1 MDKKIA
7 GLLGAAAGLAT
18 MSAAQAA
25 VSPAPDPA
33 EALQA
38 SSYAD
43 LLAPISNA
51 AAVLEA
57 DNTARA
63 QSADRLNE
71 FELAQAYYYPYYS
84 PYYPYYSPPPPA
96 YRYGYPAY
104 NYHHHHH
111 HHHHHAY
118 AHHHHH
124 HHNNAFIGIPG
135 VGGVVVGGGR

>member
-1 MDKKIA
+1 MDPKIA
-7 GLLGAAAGLAT
+7 GLLGAVAGLAT
-18 MSAAQAA
+18 MNTAQAA
-25 VSPAPDPA
+25 TSPAPNPA

-43 LLAPISNA
+43 LLAPISDA

-57 DNTARA
+57 DNAARA
-63 QSADRLNE
+63 TAAERLNE
-71 FELAQAYYYPYYS
+71 VELAQGY
-84 PYYPYYSPPPPA
+84 YYPYYSPPPPV
-96 YRYGYPAY
+96 YRYDYPAY

>member
-1 MDKKIA
+1 MDPKIA
-7 GLLGAAAGLAT
+7 GLLGAVAGLAT
-18 MSAAQAA
+18 MSTGQAA
-25 VSPAPDPA
+25 TSPAPDPA

-43 LLAPISNA
+43 LLAPVSNA

-57 DNTARA
+57 DNAARA
-63 QSADRLNE
+63 QAAERPNE
-71 FELAQAYYYPYYS
+71 FELAQGY
-84 PYYPYYSPPPPA
+84 YYPYYSPPPPV

-111 HHHHHAY
+111 HHHHNAY

-135 VGGVVVGGGR
+135 VGGVVIGGGR